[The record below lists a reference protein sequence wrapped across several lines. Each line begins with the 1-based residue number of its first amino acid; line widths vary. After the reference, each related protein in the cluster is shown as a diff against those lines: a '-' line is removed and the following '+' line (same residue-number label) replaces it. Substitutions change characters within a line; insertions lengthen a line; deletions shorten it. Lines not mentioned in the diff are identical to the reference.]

1 MPHVTAR
8 RRVSKHKRF
17 FPSEEKPRSSFKRTY
32 PLYYDFH
39 FAHGTSWLQATFSPS
54 LPPVLSLDSFS
65 WKRSKC
71 ELTASTTGNIFDQKF
86 PRSTSR
92 QKKKSRIVLL
102 KRRGAGLMQDWNVD
116 LFLND
121 FSFRPPSS
129 GRVWKIVED
138 VLEILQTGMSNY

>member
-102 KRRGAGLMQDWNVD
+102 KRRGAGLMQDWNRFVFKW
-116 LFLND
+116 LLV
-121 FSFRPPSS
+121 SS
-129 GRVWKIVED
+129 PEFWDTGRVWKI